1 MGRSL
6 NRGCA
11 VGIILYI
18 IIYILGVLT
27 GGIMFLMF
35 MSYMVTKEF
44 RKAKKPPTKDEWKV
58 M

>member
-1 MGRSL
+1 L

-44 RKAKKPPTKDEWKV
+44 RKANKPPTKDEWKV